1 MRVAIM
7 QPYFFPY
14 IGYFQLI
21 HAVDKFVIYD
31 DVSYIKQGWINRN
44 RILERD
50 KPTYFTLYTQGASSN
65 KLINEIFVGH
75 NVEKLIKTLKHNYKR
90 APFFQT
96 TMPLIESLLRNEE
109 KNLALFLTYCLKGLC
124 EYLMID
130 TQILLSSQIKKD
142 GSLKKEQRLIDICK
156 KLGCNFYINAI
167 GGQAL
172 YRQDEFSK
180 AGIRLSFLKPDPINY
195 CQFKNGFVPWLSI
208 IDVMMFNKKSDI
220 CSMLDYFKLV
230 N

>member
-1 MRVAIM
+1 MRAAIM

-44 RILERD
+44 RILERG
-50 KPTYFTLYTQGASSN
+50 KPAYFTLYTQGASSN
-65 KLINEIFVGH
+65 KLINEVSVGH
-75 NVEKLIKTLKHNYKR
+75 NAEKLIKTLKHNYKK
-90 APFFQT
+90 APFFQA

-109 KNLALFLTYCLKGLC
+109 KNLALFLTHSLKGIC

-130 TQILLSSQIKKD
+130 TAILLSSQIKKD
-142 GSLKKEQRLIDICK
+142 ASLKKEQRLIDICK
-156 KLGCNFYINAI
+156 IIGCNVYINAI

-172 YRQDEFSK
+172 YRSDEFEK
-180 AGIRLSFLKPDPINY
+180 AGIKLNFLKPEQISY
-195 CQFKNGFVPWLSI
+195 RQFDNDFVPWLSI
-208 IDVMMFNKKSDI
+208 LDVMMFNQKSDI
-220 CSMLDYFKLV
+220 YRMLDRYELV

>member
-1 MRVAIM
+1 MRAAIM

-21 HAVDKFVIYD
+21 HAVGKFVIYD
-31 DVSYIKQGWINRN
+31 DVTYIKQGWINRN

-50 KPTYFTLYTQGASSN
+50 KPAYFTLFTQGASSN
-65 KLINEIFVGH
+65 KLINEVSVGH
-75 NVEKLIKTLKHNYKR
+75 NAKELIKTLEHNYKK

-109 KNLALFLTYCLKGLC
+109 KNLALFLTHSLKGIC

-130 TQILLSSQIKKD
+130 TQIMLSSQIKKD
-142 GSLKKEQRLIDICK
+142 VSLKKEQRLIDICK
-156 KLGCNFYINAI
+156 MLGCNVYINAI

-172 YRQDEFSK
+172 YRPDDFNK
-180 AGIRLSFLKPDPINY
+180 AGIRLSFLKPD
-195 CQFKNGFVPWLSI
+195 QFSYRQFDNEFVPWLSI
-208 IDVMMFNKKSDI
+208 LDVMMFNTKSDI
-220 CSMLDYFKLV
+220 YRMLDCFELV